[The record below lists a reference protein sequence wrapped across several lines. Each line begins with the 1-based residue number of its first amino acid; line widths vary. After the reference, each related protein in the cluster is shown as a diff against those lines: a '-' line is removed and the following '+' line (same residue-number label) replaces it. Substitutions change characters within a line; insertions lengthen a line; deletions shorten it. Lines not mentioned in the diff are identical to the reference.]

1 MLKIHHLFIAFLFLF
16 LPNKDVFSQ
25 KKEIAKVPK
34 ELNEISGLVFLNDSV
49 LVAHND
55 GGDEPIL
62 YFLNLKGEE
71 IHRVKIE
78 GAKNIDWE
86 DIAFDGKEYLYI
98 GDIGNNG
105 NDRKDLCIYKVSS
118 KGILKKD
125 SVKSEKISFSYSEQ
139 NAFPENKPDRHFD
152 AEGMAFVNDSIYI
165 FTKCRTEPFDGKCFG
180 YKVPTKAGNYKL
192 EKQFELFLGKDGWFK
207 DSATAV
213 DIRDDKCYILTYNRL
228 MIYTYEN
235 GKFIFSRHI
244 LLAPLSQ
251 IEAVA
256 VNSKGEVYISDEEQK
271 LLGGGKLYKVS
282 LKEKKKKHK
291 KKHKHKNN

>member
-1 MLKIHHLFIAFLFLF
+1 MLKINHLFVAFLFLF

-25 KKEIAKVPK
+25 KKDIAKLPK

-78 GAKNIDWE
+78 GAKNVDWE

-105 NDRKDLCIYKVSS
+105 NDRKDLCIYKVNS

-125 SVKSEKISFSYSEQ
+125 SVKSEKISFSYTEQ
-139 NAFPENKPDRHFD
+139 KAFPENKPDRHFD

-165 FTKCRTEPFDGKCFG
+165 FTKCRTEPFDGKCYG
-180 YKVPTKAGNYKL
+180 YKVPTKSGNYKL

-213 DIRDDKCYILTYNRL
+213 DIRDNKCYILTYNRL
-228 MIYTYEN
+228 MIYTFEN

-244 LLAPLSQ
+244 LLTPLSQ
-251 IEAVA
+251 IEALA

-271 LLGGGKLYKVS
+271 LLGGGKLYKVI
-282 LKEKKKKHK
+282 LKDKKKKHK
-291 KKHKHKNN
+291 KKNKHKNN